1 MRTGQAVARA
11 LQAQGL
17 ISELETA
24 AVEDTV
30 ERMTRPDYIP
40 GGKSVSK
47 VKDLRPSDPGA
58 RCCCQT
64 SYDIQSGP
72 IFCGEPADWMADAA
86 DGQQGTAAVCNGHK
100 GVLTRILK

>member
-11 LQAQGL
+11 LKAQGL

-30 ERMTRPDYIP
+30 ERLTKPDYIP

-47 VKDLRPSDPGA
+47 VKNLRPADPGA
-58 RCCCQT
+58 RCCCQIC
-64 SYDIQSGP
+64 YDIQSGP
-72 IFCGEPADWMADAA
+72 IFCGEPADWMAD
-86 DGQQGTAAVCNGHK
+86 DVHDPNKVTAVCNGHLHVLK
-100 GVLTRILK
+100 GLL

>member
-17 ISELETA
+17 ISEFETA

-30 ERMTRPDYIP
+30 ERMTKPDYIP

-47 VKDLRPSDPGA
+47 VKNLRPADPGA

-72 IFCGEPADWMADAA
+72 IFCGEPADWMADDANCSNR
-86 DGQQGTAAVCNGHK
+86 DTAVCNRHLHALK
-100 GVLTRILK
+100 GLL